1 MRKLK
6 LSVDALQVES
16 FHAEAPQP
24 NRGTV
29 AGHTGPEECV
39 SPYGSCERWCT
50 DGTCNNTCPA
60 SCFGTC
66 GTCGNSCNGTCDF
79 FTCGGC
85 STRDTE
91 CNCQTFETCPGAP
104 ICT

>member
-29 AGHTGPEECV
+29 AGYTGPEECV
-39 SPYGSCERWCT
+39 SPYGSCEKWCT
-50 DGTCNNTCPA
+50 QEGTCNTCQA
-60 SCFGTC
+60 SCYGTC
-66 GTCGNSCNGTCDF
+66 YNTCGNSCAGTCD

-85 STRDTE
+85 TTRYTE
-91 CNCQTFETCPGAP
+91 CNCQTIETCPGAS